1 MKRLLLSFIF
11 LMSLCFADENSGFFI
26 GVETGFSKGV
36 FVDKDNLT
44 ISKLD
49 ENGDYVFDK
58 IKDISNDSA
67 FKFGYRFS
75 KMHRI
80 YTSIGYGKRFNVNS
94 RVITPTNTGT
104 RDYTYKSKTFSL
116 DFALGYDFTPS
127 LTQSIKGLLGFYG
140 GYSSFNMQNQDLV
153 IRQNSIDSYIYK
165 SIASGF
171 LYGLKAGFILDLSI
185 NNEIELSARYTQ
197 RRYKQALLNPDE
209 LAFKPTTKD
218 LGIYLGYAYKF

>member
-1 MKRLLLSFIF
+1 MFFNASSFNKYPDKWNLDNIKE
-11 LMSLCFADENSGFFI
+11 AYD
-26 GVETGFSKGV
+26 V
-36 FVDKDNLT
+36 FNDN
-44 ISKLD
+44 IDIKKLPLNLRINLYYED
-49 ENGDYVFDK
+49 FDK

-165 SIASGF
+165 SIDNDFDGS
-171 LYGLKAGFILDLSI
+171 
-185 NNEIELSARYTQ
+185 EV
-197 RRYKQALLNPDE
+197 
-209 LAFKPTTKD
+209 
-218 LGIYLGYAYKF
+218 